1 MDVSEVT
8 GRHKA
13 ELLSASHPGAFVSIE
28 LAHSSR
34 SYGFFGRGAFGAA
47 LEYAEKVRSQFL
59 SLRQR

>member
-1 MDVSEVT
+1 MAVSEVT

-13 ELLSASHPGAFVSIE
+13 ELLSASHPGAFSIE
-28 LAHSSR
+28 LTHSSR

-47 LEYAEKVRSQFL
+47 LEYAEKVRTQLL